1 MKLKFFVAA
10 LGAVVIT
17 GSAFGQGRQTPPDQG
32 NGGYVFTDV
41 KINDVTPVK
50 NQASSGTCWS
60 FGTLAAVESQL
71 MKEGKGET
79 DLAEMWIV
87 RNAYFEKVKNYI
99 RMRGNA
105 NLGAGGVASDIPYI
119 IERYGIVPEEVYP
132 GLNYG
137 TETHNHGEIDGIIKA
152 FADAMIKSRKPTIA
166 WENALNAIL
175 DTYFG
180 ERPENFT
187 YKGKQYTPKSFASAM
202 GIVPSDFIQISS
214 FTHHPFYQTFV
225 LEVPDNWTWD
235 RVYNVPIEELEGII
249 DAVLEKGYTVS
260 WASDVSERGYQYN
273 KGFAVVPT
281 TNVEDLSTTEKARWT
296 TYTAEE
302 LNRMTTQMEG
312 PMPELKITQELRQQA
327 FDNFETTDDHSMQIV
342 GVAKDQNGTKFYKV
356 KNSWGQGGAYGG
368 YFYASVPYVLYKT
381 TAVFVNKNVIP
392 DATAKKL
399 GLR

>member
-10 LGAVVIT
+10 VVAVVIT
-17 GSAFGQGRQTPPDQG
+17 GSAAFGQRVPQPND
-32 NGGYVFTDV
+32 YVFTDV
-41 KINDVTPVK
+41 KINSITPVK
-50 NQASSGTCWS
+50 DQASSGTCWS

-71 MKEGKGET
+71 MKDGKGEL
-79 DLAEMWIV
+79 DLAEMWVV
-87 RNAYFEKVKNYI
+87 RNAYYEKVKNYI

-105 NLGAGGVASDIPYI
+105 NLGAGGVGSDIPYI

-137 TETHNHGEIDGIIKA
+137 TDKHNHGEIDAAVKS
-152 FADAMIKSRKPTIA
+152 FAEVIVKSRKPTVA
-166 WENALNAIL
+166 WEDALNAIL

-187 YKGKQYTPKSFASAM
+187 YKGRQYDPKSFASAM

-214 FTHHPFYQTFV
+214 FTHHPFYKTFV

-235 RVYNVPIEELEGII
+235 RVYNVPIEEMEGII
-249 DAVLEKGYTVS
+249 DAVLEKGYTIA
-260 WASDVSERGYQYN
+260 WASDVSERGFQYN
-273 KGFAVVPT
+273 KGFAVVPS

-296 TYTAEE
+296 SYTPEE
-302 LNRMTTQMEG
+302 LGRMATELNSPG
-312 PMPELKITQELRQQA
+312 PEMKITQELRQDA
-327 FDNFETTDDHSMQIV
+327 FDSFETTDDHSMQIV
-342 GVAKDQNGTKFYKV
+342 GVAKDQNGTKYYKV
-356 KNSWGQGGAYGG
+356 KNSWGPAGIYGG

-381 TAVFVNKNVIP
+381 TALFVNKNTLT
-392 DATAKKL
+392 DDTAKKL